1 MLTSTI
7 CSNSSHLGFT
17 ICLTIKPVEGFSR
30 HSRLA
35 EDPWKDSLHTFSAP
49 TTRRFQTGF
58 SRPNR
63 ERSRAAFWASSNE
76 ASASKS
82 PPITISYITSSISS
96 NSTQPVCV
104 CDCACAC
111 WWSAA
116 SSYSDL
122 NSMHAKS
129 LKLQR
134 SFCLEWQVFT
144 SQRKHIQNSNKNE
157 FGRQA

>member
-104 CDCACAC
+104 WLCVCMLMNSSQFILRSEQHACKV
-111 WWSAA
+111 SYTPTVFLLGMA
-116 SSYSDL
+116 S
-122 NSMHAKS
+122 
-129 LKLQR
+129 
-134 SFCLEWQVFT
+134 V
-144 SQRKHIQNSNKNE
+144 HITT
-157 FGRQA
+157 QAYPEQQ